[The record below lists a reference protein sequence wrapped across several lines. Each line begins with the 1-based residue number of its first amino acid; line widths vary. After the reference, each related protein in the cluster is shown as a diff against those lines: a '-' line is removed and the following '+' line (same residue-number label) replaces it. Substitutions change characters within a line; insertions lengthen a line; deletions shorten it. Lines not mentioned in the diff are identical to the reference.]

1 LTYVTIEN
9 FMTSEEVASNPYQ
22 SPASLPSDR
31 GGTVASGSQLGGVGS
46 VSFLGLLITQFLGAM
61 NDNLFRWL
69 VIALGKPIVGM
80 ENEATL
86 LSVGTAVFI
95 LPYILF
101 AALAGYVNDRF
112 SKQRV
117 IVICKVVEVVLMV
130 FGLTTAW
137 FGSLTGMLVV
147 LFLMGVHST
156 IFSPAKYGAIAEIV
170 HPDRLAAA
178 NGLIGMTT
186 IVAIVAGTVVGNYL
200 YHWIKLFGTGG
211 WWLSGGILIGVAG
224 VGLCASLLIRSLP
237 TANPARRFPW
247 NLAGETFSDVGL
259 LVRNPRVFRAALGTS
274 LFWSLASL
282 IQLNVDQ
289 FATHSLEVAQ
299 HHVGPLLAVLAL
311 GVGIGNM
318 LAGMWSK
325 GKIDLRVVPVGAAGM
340 VAGSLL
346 LAISPSAH
354 GEPLSAGYII
364 SGLYLFLLGLG
375 AGMYDVPLQAFVQH
389 NSPDKS
395 RGSILAAVNFITFV
409 GMIVAT
415 GLFYLMRGPL
425 GLSGRTIFLVVGVA
439 LSPVIAITYFIT
451 HARPDQAE
459 S

>member
-1 LTYVTIEN
+1 
-9 FMTSEEVASNPYQ
+9 MTREEVAANPYQ
-22 SPASLPSDR
+22 SPASLPSDSN
-31 GGTVASGSQLGGVGS
+31 GITPSGSQLGGVGS
-46 VSFLGLLITQFLGAM
+46 PSFLGLLITQFLGAM

-69 VIALGKPIVGM
+69 VIALGKPIVGVN
-80 ENEATL
+80 NEGTL
-86 LSVGTAVFI
+86 LAVGTAAFI

-101 AALAGYVNDRF
+101 AALAGYINDRF

-117 IVICKVVEVVLMV
+117 IVICKAAEVVLMV
-130 FGLTTAW
+130 FGLATASY
-137 FGSLTGMLVV
+137 GSLTGMLVV
-147 LFLMGVHST
+147 LFLMGIHSA

-200 YHWIKLFGTGG
+200 YYWIELFGIGG

-224 VGLCASLLIRSLP
+224 VGLAASLLIRPLP
-237 TANPARRFPW
+237 TANPSRRIPW
-247 NLAGETFSDVGL
+247 NLFTETFADLSL
-259 LVRNPRVFRAALGTS
+259 LARNPRVFRAALGTS
-274 LFWSLASL
+274 LFWSLGSL
-282 IQLNVDQ
+282 TQSNVDQ
-289 FATHSLEVAQ
+289 FATHSLDVAQ

-311 GVGIGNM
+311 GVGVGNM

-325 GKIDLRVVPVGAAGM
+325 GKIDLRVVPVGAGGM
-340 VAGSLL
+340 VAGALL
-346 LAISPSAH
+346 LATPPSAH
-354 GEPLSAGYII
+354 GEPLSLGYML
-364 SGLYLFLLGLG
+364 SGAYLFLLGLG

-395 RGSILAAVNFITFV
+395 RGSILAAVNFITFS

-415 GLFYLMRGPL
+415 GLFYLMRVPM
-425 GLSGRTIFLVVGVA
+425 GLSGRTIFLVVGVG

>member
-1 LTYVTIEN
+1 MTIEV
-9 FMTSEEVASNPYQ
+9 SDNPRENRVCEHAMNGI
-22 SPASLPSDR
+22 P
-31 GGTVASGSQLGGVGS
+31 TVRSAGVGS
-46 VSFLGLLITQFLGAM
+46 RSFLGLLVTQFLGAM

-69 VIALGKPIVGM
+69 VIALGKTIVGV
-80 ENEATL
+80 ENEGML
-86 LSVGTAVFI
+86 LSVGTLAFI
-95 LPYILF
+95 VPFILF
-101 AALAGYVNDRF
+101 AAVAGYLNDRF

-117 IVICKVVEVVLMV
+117 IVVCKVAEVVLMILGV
-130 FGLTTAW
+130 TAAW
-137 FGSLTGMLVV
+137 FGSLTGMLTV
-147 LFLMGVHST
+147 LFMMGIHST
-156 IFSPAKYGAIAEIV
+156 IFGPAKYGAIAEIV
-170 HPDRLAAA
+170 RPDRLAAA
-178 NGLIGMTT
+178 NGLVGMTT

-200 YHWIKLFGTGG
+200 HYWIELFGIAG
-211 WWLSGGILIGVAG
+211 WWLSGGVLIGVAA
-224 VGLCASLLIRSLP
+224 VGLAASLLIRPLP
-237 TANPARRFPW
+237 TANPGRAVPW
-247 NLAGETFSDVGL
+247 NLAGETLSDLWL

-282 IQLNVDQ
+282 MQLNVDQ

-299 HHVGPLLAVLAL
+299 HNVGPLLAVLAL

-325 GKIDLRVVPVGAAGM
+325 GQIDLRVVPVGAAGM
-340 VAGSLL
+340 VAGAVL
-346 LAISPSAH
+346 LATPPSAH
-354 GEPLSAGYII
+354 GNPLAWGYLV

-395 RGSILAAVNFITFV
+395 RGSILAAVNFITFA
-409 GMIVAT
+409 GMILAT

-425 GLSGRTIFLVVGVA
+425 GLSGRTIFLIVGVA

-451 HARPDQAE
+451 HARPEQAE